1 MDLSFKKKSIPSL
14 ADPLTQ
20 LLYAIA
26 HAGPPRSDTKASV
39 RGSWW
44 SDGHPGCDQGDLIE

>member
-26 HAGPPRSDTKASV
+26 HAGPPRTDSKASV